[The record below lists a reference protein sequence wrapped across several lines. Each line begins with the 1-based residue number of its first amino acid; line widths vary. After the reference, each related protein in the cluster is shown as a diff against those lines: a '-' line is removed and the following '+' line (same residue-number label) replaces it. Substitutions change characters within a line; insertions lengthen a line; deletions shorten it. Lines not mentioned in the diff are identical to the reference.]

1 MSFKKTFLEHAN
13 ISVPDIDEAIA
24 FLKLVAPDF
33 KVRKDDSSGED
44 PPRWVHFGNDEFYIA
59 LQAVDLA
66 HKPKIWNRTYINY
79 GINHLA
85 FVVEDFDAVE
95 RRLLKKGYRQ
105 GGSVE
110 KSPYRKRAYFF
121 DKAGFEWEIVE
132 YLTEKP
138 EEKNFYT

>member
-1 MSFKKTFLEHAN
+1 MSSKKTFLEHAN

-24 FLKLVAPDF
+24 FLQLVAPDF

-44 PPRWVHFGNDEFYIA
+44 PPRWVHFGNDESYIA
-59 LQAVDLA
+59 LQAVDPK
-66 HKPKIWNRTYINY
+66 HHPKIWNRTYINY

-85 FVVEDFDAVE
+85 FVVSDFDAVAT
-95 RRLLKKGYRQ
+95 RLLQKGYRQ
-105 GGSVE
+105 GIAVE

-132 YLTEKP
+132 YLSEKP
-138 EEKNFYT
+138 REKNRYT